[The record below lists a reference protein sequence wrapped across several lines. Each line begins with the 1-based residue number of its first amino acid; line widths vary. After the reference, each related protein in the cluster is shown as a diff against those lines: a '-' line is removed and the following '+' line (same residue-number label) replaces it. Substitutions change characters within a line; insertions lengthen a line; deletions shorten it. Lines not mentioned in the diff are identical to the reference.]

1 MMTLVLMCIVPFVM
15 IPYSVYIMLMTNT
28 LTAQAYLAGRDA
40 LQAEAT
46 NVLPELA

>member
-1 MMTLVLMCIVPFVM
+1 MCIVPFVM

-40 LQAEAT
+40 LQAEAAQGI
-46 NVLPELA
+46 VEPA